1 MFGSSFMPHS
11 TVTLTAVLPFCLV
24 AAAAVTW
31 RLRTSSTAVK
41 MEQNSAAPSMYGTA
55 PQSVSSLPSLLNTP
69 EGQLTQVSPFHV
81 DARAPHY
88 ARMPSG
94 PYDDLLQIARPEPPT
109 QESIFGPSSAYAAT
123 RGVLAVCL
131 GNGRSVFRTL
141 RVFVRPL

>member
-1 MFGSSFMPHS
+1 
-11 TVTLTAVLPFCLV
+11 
-24 AAAAVTW
+24 
-31 RLRTSSTAVK
+31 

-55 PQSVSSLPSLLNTP
+55 PQSVSSLPSLLNIP

-109 QESIFGPSSAYAAT
+109 QESIFGQSSVYEAT
-123 RGVLAVCL
+123 RVVLL
-131 GNGRSVFRTL
+131 DLLQTL
-141 RVFVRPL
+141 VVEIAQLC